1 MKRLFFLF
9 FVFLADFVSANQYVI
24 LKKTEKVDVN
34 IDNEYIKSI
43 TSYVNDVPFETI
55 KLPVILFIYSIIVSI
70 SFL

>member
-55 KLPVILFIYSIIVSI
+55 KLPVILFIYYIIVSI

>member
-9 FVFLADFVSANQYVI
+9 FVFLADFISANQYVI
-24 LKKTEKVDVN
+24 FKNTEKVDVN

-43 TSYVNDVPFETI
+43 TSYVNDVPYETI
-55 KLPVILFIYSIIVSI
+55 KLPVYSFIYFIIVPI